1 LNFWAQKLRYC
12 KKKEMKTLRIF
23 YTLAVLFIFGSTTAQ
38 NKSEKA
44 HTSIET
50 LLNSKNFEFIANT
63 ALPLSGPAKNLVGSN
78 YSITFTPEMVTSN
91 LPFYGRIYSGKVM
104 GRDKGMRFKGKPEN
118 FNIEKSKE
126 YQVNASVTGENDTYE
141 ISMSVSDSGYA
152 TLIISTND
160 RETITYQGEVV
171 QIQM

>member
-1 LNFWAQKLRYC
+1 V
-12 KKKEMKTLRIF
+12 E
-23 YTLAVLFIFGSTTAQ
+23 
-38 NKSEKA
+38 
-44 HTSIET
+44 
-50 LLNSKNFEFIANT
+50 
-63 ALPLSGPAKNLVGSN
+63 SN

-91 LPFYGRIYSGKVM
+91 LPFYGRIYSGKVL

-118 FNIEKSKE
+118 FNIEKTKE

-152 TLIISTND
+152 SLIVSTNN

-171 QIQM
+171 QTQM